1 MYKKSRYT
9 TDFKYWW
16 EDVIT
21 RKSKYISSK
30 EGWVLLLKYNVHGE
44 TKVDII
50 PLECRLEYKENRY
63 AEPSTYAQAEQQ
75 NPINRQI

>member
-30 EGWVLLLKYNVHGE
+30 EGWVLLLKYIWRDNSW
-44 TKVDII
+44 DIV
-50 PLECRLEYKENRY
+50 PLECQLEYKENRY